1 MVFLLQQS
9 EWTKTDRKIDGG
21 AENLEKDPFK
31 SSMNKGRKSFLNMTY
46 LQNKKIKDL
55 YNYIKIKN
63 LYTSEVL

>member
-31 SSMNKGRKSFLNMTY
+31 SSMNKGRKSSLNMTY